1 MAKPEYDPVLN
12 TAYARALYRRAT
24 VATLFGLLIGG
35 AAGALLGGAG
45 AFGYQFATSLR
56 LTVHNFMPA
65 INVEEAT
72 RLATRGAQYGALAA
86 GLCGALLGLY
96 RGSTAG
102 LMYRLTAQP
111 ALGQLALARQHR
123 DRKESER
130 RPRRLGPSER
140 S

>member
-1 MAKPEYDPVLN
+1 MAKPEYDPVLI

-102 LMYRLTAQP
+102 LMYRLTAQT
-111 ALGQLALARQHR
+111 ALGQLELARQRARTTEQR
-123 DRKESER
+123 D
-130 RPRRLGPSER
+130 
-140 S
+140 